1 MCTPEFS
8 PELPLS
14 IERAIAGAS
23 YSGLE
28 KVYLA
33 FPVAFWEGPSA
44 KAPDSTDG
52 SASLETGL
60 PFLTHFLRPDY
71 VPDNQREWRLDMV
84 ALSSPSVFGD
94 DAQPVLLFGLWDVSA
109 AQLTAAIAKLEPSS
123 SEYYDTINKLFQP
136 FYSRLPHYRE
146 HYPDCMPA
154 AVIATNWRNDEFA
167 GKGSY
172 TNFQISEN
180 DAAVDEGVRLM
191 RQGLPERGI
200 WFAGEHTA
208 PLVALGTS
216 TGAYW
221 SGEAAATRIIEAR
234 REQLCRESWLFESS
248 WQ

>member
-1 MCTPEFS
+1 MGTPEFF
-8 PELPLS
+8 PELPPS

-44 KAPDSTDG
+44 TARDHVNRTAAP
-52 SASLETGL
+52 ETGL
-60 PFLTHFLRPDY
+60 PILTHFLRPDY
-71 VPDNQREWRLDMV
+71 VPDHQREWRLDMV

-94 DAQPVLLFGLWDVSA
+94 YAQPVLLFGLWDVSA
-109 AQLTAAIAKLEPSS
+109 AQLTSAIANLEPSS
-123 SEYYDTINKLFQP
+123 SKYYDAINRLFQP
-136 FYSRLPHYRE
+136 FYTRLPHYRE
-146 HYPDCMPA
+146 HHPDCIPA

-172 TNFQISEN
+172 TNFQIPEQTE
-180 DAAVDEGVRLM
+180 DDPVVDEGVRLI

-234 REQLCRESWLFESS
+234 REQL
-248 WQ
+248 